1 MSVESPRNYPNIVN
15 IFKFLRS
22 TKLRFFE
29 SLRDSNNSVNFEVRN
44 GKVETSEILRREIL
58 QSFRI
63 LSDSSTTC
71 SNSKNSLT
79 IGKHDR
85 YETNASIIYKYA
97 SLVPT
102 SDRSPFTNPIILQKN
117 QFTDS
122 RYYPESR
129 ERSEDFTCCCN
140 SAIIFTIFSRL
151 GACTR
156 AIVAARQIP
165 CYLNIKRIP

>member
-44 GKVETSEILRREIL
+44 GKVETFEILRREIL
-58 QSFRI
+58 QSLRI
-63 LSDSSTTC
+63 LSDSSTIC

-85 YETNASIIYKYA
+85 YETNASNIQ
-97 SLVPT
+97 V
-102 SDRSPFTNPIILQKN
+102 R
-117 QFTDS
+117 
-122 RYYPESR
+122 ESR
-129 ERSEDFTCCCN
+129 SN
-140 SAIIFTIFSRL
+140 L
-151 GACTR
+151 
-156 AIVAARQIP
+156 RQISL
-165 CYLNIKRIP
+165 YKSYYFAKKSIYRFAILS